1 MSIRPRLL
9 MVIDE
14 DMYFCKHRLDLARAA
29 REAGYEV
36 LVATLVQHHGKQI
49 EEEGFKLL
57 PIRLRRGMQPPL
69 HELASLIELIRL
81 YRRERPDI
89 VHHIALKQV
98 LFASIAA
105 RVVGVPAMAN
115 AITGLGYLFHSNTR
129 RAGLLRSAI
138 TPVLRW
144 ALGHPRSAVIFENGE
159 DCDDLVMAKIIKKS
173 QGVVIRGAGVNVSHF
188 HPTPEPGGDAVVVL
202 PARMLWDKGV
212 GEFIEAAR
220 LLRQNGLR
228 ARCVLVGG
236 IDKESP
242 SCISEGQLR
251 SWAEEGV
258 VEWWGHREDM
268 ADVYASSRIVV
279 LPSYAEG
286 LPMVLLEGA
295 ACARPLIATRVRG
308 CQDIVR
314 DGENGL
320 LVPVKDPQLLA
331 EAIIK
336 LLNDKI
342 LRERMGA
349 RGREIVVNEFSAAR
363 IAGETIGLYRRLL
376 EHDRT
381 VGQTH
386 M

>member
-57 PIRLRRGMQPPL
+57 PIQLRRGMQPPL
-69 HELASLIELIRL
+69 HEVASLIELIRL

-105 RVVGVPAMAN
+105 RIVGVPTMAN
-115 AITGLGYLFHSNTR
+115 AITGLGYLFHSDAR
-129 RAGLLRSAI
+129 RAGRLRAVI

-144 ALGHPRSAVIFENGE
+144 ALAHPRSAVIFENGDDRE
-159 DCDDLVMAKIIKKS
+159 DVVRAGIIKRS
-173 QGVVIRGAGVNVSHF
+173 QAVVIRGAGVNISNF
-188 HPTPEPGGDAVVVL
+188 RPTPEPEGETVVVL

-212 GEFIEAAR
+212 GEFVEAAK
-220 LLRQNGLR
+220 LLRQSGSR

-242 SCISEGQLR
+242 SCISEGQLQR
-251 SWAEEGV
+251 WADEGI

-268 ADVYASSRIVV
+268 ADVYASSHIVV

-295 ACARPLIATRVRG
+295 ACARPLVATRVRG
-308 CQDIVR
+308 CQEIVR
-314 DGENGL
+314 DRENGL

-331 EAIIK
+331 EAITK

-342 LRERMGA
+342 LRERLGA
-349 RGREIVVNEFSAAR
+349 RGREIVMKEFSAQR

-376 EHDRT
+376 EHHRT
-381 VGQTH
+381 VAQAH
-386 M
+386 S